1 MAAVYPWQE
10 SDRRRLLSLRNH
22 LPHAV
27 LLTGPKGIGKL
38 ALAHDWGKT
47 LLCESPTTA
56 GEACSRCEACRW
68 FDAGTHPDW
77 LHLTFEEKEG
87 KDGDVRLATE
97 ITVDQA
103 RQATLFAQ
111 LSSFRG
117 GRRIALV
124 EPADA
129 LNRAAS
135 NALLKVLEEPPLNT
149 MFILVSHQLRR
160 LLPTLRSRCHRQDI
174 GLPEPV
180 LATDWLKAEGVE
192 QAEVRLALAGGAPL
206 AALAWQEEESW
217 SQRMQVLDGLAAPQS
232 LDAAAAGESW
242 GRLPSALWYG
252 LSYKWLTDL
261 LASALKAPVRFSPDY
276 GEALGKLAAQAD
288 LRGLMNLSRKH
299 AEDGRWT
306 EHPLNRPLQ
315 IESWL
320 LDYRALF
327 ESKGKA

>member
-1 MAAVYPWQE
+1 VAAAYPWQDT
-10 SDRRRLLSLRNH
+10 DRRRLLALRGH

-27 LLTGPKGIGKL
+27 LLTGPRGVGKL
-38 ALAHDWGKT
+38 ALAEAWGKT
-47 LLCESPTTA
+47 LLCESPTAA
-56 GEACSRCEACRW
+56 GEACDRCEACHW
-68 FDAGTHPDW
+68 FDSETHPDW
-77 LHLTFEEKEG
+77 LHLTLEEKEG
-87 KDGDVRLATE
+87 KDGDTRLATE

-103 RQATLFAQ
+103 RQATQFAQ

-117 GRRIALV
+117 GRRIALI

-149 MFILVSHQLRR
+149 VFILVSHQVRR

-174 GLPEPV
+174 GLPDSS
-180 LATDWLKAEGVE
+180 LATDWLKTQGVE
-192 QAEVRLALAGGAPL
+192 QADVRLALAGGSPL

-217 SQRMQVLDGLAAPQS
+217 EQRRQVLSALAAPHD
-232 LDAAAAGESW
+232 LDVAAAGESW
-242 GRLPSALWYG
+242 GRIPSGLWYG
-252 LSYKWLTDL
+252 LSYKWLADL
-261 LASALKAPVRFSPDY
+261 LASTLRAPVRFNPDY
-276 GEALGKLAAQAD
+276 RKELGKLAARAD
-288 LRGLMNLSRKH
+288 LRGLLNLNRKH
-299 AEDGRWT
+299 AEDGRWV

-327 ESKGKA
+327 EN

>member
-1 MAAVYPWQE
+1 MAAAYPWQE
-10 SDRRRLLSLRNH
+10 SDRQRLLGLRSH

-27 LLTGPKGIGKL
+27 LLTGPKGVGKL
-38 ALAHDWGKT
+38 ALAEDWGKT
-47 LLCESPTTA
+47 LLCESPNMA
-56 GEACSRCEACRW
+56 GEACSRCEACHW

-77 LHLTFEEKEG
+77 LHLSFEEKVG
-87 KDGDVRLATE
+87 KDGDARLATE

-103 RQATLFAQ
+103 RQATQFAQ

-135 NALLKVLEEPPLNT
+135 NALLKVLEEPPLNVV
-149 MFILVSHQLRR
+149 FILVSHQVRR
-160 LLPTLRSRCHRQDI
+160 LLPTLLSRCQRQDI
-174 GLPEPV
+174 GLPEPG
-180 LATDWLKAEGVE
+180 LATDWLKSEGVE

-206 AALAWQEEESW
+206 AALAWQEKESW
-217 SQRMQVLDGLAAPQS
+217 AQRIEVLDGLAAPQNM
-232 LDAAAAGESW
+232 DAAAAGESW
-242 GRLPSALWYG
+242 GRLPPALWYG

-261 LASALKAPVRFSPDY
+261 LASTLKAPVRFNPDY
-276 GEALGKLAAQAD
+276 GDALGTLGAQAD
-288 LRGLMNLSRKH
+288 LRGLLNLSRRQ
-299 AEDGRWT
+299 AEDGRWA

-327 ESKGKA
+327 EVKV